1 VERLLAGEDIALISD
16 AGTPLVSDPG
26 FPLVRAARAAGVK
39 VSPVPG
45 PCAALAALSVSGLPC
60 DRFTFAGFPP
70 RRASARREWLAD
82 LRERR
87 ETLIFYESGQRIVD
101 FLHDVGAVFPPSR
114 PVVIAR
120 ELTKLHET
128 VLLSTAGEAAAQV
141 ALNADSA
148 KGEFVALLGGAQARS
163 EADEVDGEAARVLGI
178 LRRGGCSV
186 KDAAALAAEITGAR
200 RKTLYARALRST
212 ETIPEENAHV

>member
-1 VERLLAGEDIALISD
+1 VERLLAGESIALISD

-26 FPLVRAARAAGVK
+26 FPLVRLARAAGVR

-45 PCAALAALSVSGLPC
+45 SCAAVVALSASGLSC

-70 RRASARREWLAD
+70 RRGPARREWLES
-82 LRERR
+82 LRERA
-87 ETLIFYESGQRIVD
+87 ETLIFYESGHRIGEL
-101 FLHDVGAVFPPSR
+101 LHDLGTVFPPSR

-128 VLLSTAGEAAAQV
+128 VFATTAGEAAGWVSA
-141 ALNADSA
+141 NADRR
-148 KGEFVALLGGAQARS
+148 KGEFVVLVGGAELPPGKQDDLDD
-163 EADEVDGEAARVLGI
+163 EAVRVLEI
-178 LRRGGCSV
+178 LLRGGCSV

-200 RKTLYARALRST
+200 RKTLYARALQLA
-212 ETIPEENAHV
+212 EEKDHV